1 MEAVPSVSG
10 MSVTSS
16 SQALAELAAIVG
28 GDQVFSYETAPPIWQ
43 QAIASAVVPSVSVQ
57 VLVFPG
63 TQAELAA
70 VVRWA
75 AQNRWEILPCGSG
88 SKLSWGGLSSKLKL
102 VVSTQRLNRVIEHAV
117 GDLTVT
123 VEAGMKFAELQ
134 SLLAQSGQFL
144 ALDPGYS
151 DQATLGGIV
160 ATADAGALRH
170 RYGGVRDMLLGL
182 SLVRA
187 DGEIAK
193 AGGRVVKNVAGYDL
207 MKLMTGS
214 YGTLG
219 ILTQLTFR
227 LYPQVPA
234 SQTVV
239 LTGEAEAIAQ
249 TTQTLLNSAL
259 TPVACDLL
267 SRSLVTTLNLGSGLG
282 LAVRFQSGLA
292 SVQEQATRILKV
304 GQACHLVG
312 QLYTDADETN
322 LWAQIASPF
331 DIAPHT
337 EAITCKIGIRP
348 TAAIATLTQVETLF
362 SPTAQVVIHAG
373 SGLGRLQIPSAE
385 ITPASLVQLRAW
397 CQSESGFM
405 SVLTAPVG
413 FKQQIDVWGDVG
425 NALPMMRRIKQ
436 QFDPDAL
443 LSPHRFVG
451 GI

>member
-1 MEAVPSVSG
+1 MEAVPSASG
-10 MSVTSS
+10 ISVISP

-28 GDQVFSYETAPPIWQ
+28 ADQVFSYETASSVWQ
-43 QAIASAVVPSVSVQ
+43 QAIASAATPSASIHF
-57 VLVFPG
+57 LVFPG
-63 TQAELAA
+63 TQAELAT

-75 AQNRWEILPCGSG
+75 AQNHWGILPCGNG
-88 SKLSWGGLSSKLKL
+88 SKLSWGGLSSKIKL

-134 SLLAQSGQFL
+134 NLLTQSGQFL
-144 ALDPGYS
+144 ALDPGYL

-182 SLVRA
+182 SFVRA

-227 LYPQVPA
+227 LYPRVPA

-249 TTQTLLNSAL
+249 ATQTLLNSAL

-267 SRSLVTTLNLGSGLG
+267 SRSLVTALNLGSGLG

-292 SVQEQATRILKV
+292 SVKEQATRVLEV
-304 GQACHLVG
+304 GQVCNLIG

-322 LWAQIASPF
+322 LWAKIASPF
-331 DIAPHT
+331 EVSPHT
-337 EAITCKIGIRP
+337 EAITCKIGVRP
-348 TAAIATLTQVETLF
+348 TAAIATLTQIETR
-362 SPTAQVVIHAG
+362 SPMAQAVIHAG
-373 SGLGRLQIPSAE
+373 SGLGKVQMSSAE
-385 ITPASLVQLRAW
+385 ITPASLMKLRIW
-397 CQSESGFM
+397 CQAQSGFL

-413 FKQQIDVWGDVG
+413 FKEQIDVWGDVG
-425 NALPMMRRIKQ
+425 TALDLMRRIKQ

-443 LSPHRFVG
+443 LSPQRFVG